1 MLLTKL
7 AYGSVTNVTATG
19 ELGGLFLPLAIG
31 YRTAFIGGSSAGFS
45 RVTYATYDEASN
57 LSNPYINKV
66 MVTPPTLGTPCRA
79 ATTANISLSGLQTID
94 GIVLIAGDRVLVKN
108 QTTATQNGIYTVA
121 SGSWARPFDSD
132 TGTELQVRSFFKITS
147 GSVNADYYARIQNT
161 GTITVGT
168 TAINYDLI
176 LTPVFLENQ
185 TVYWLRFKGMTA
197 APQYYATVT
206 DYSTIV
212 AKLATTANISL
223 SGNQTIDGVLTVNND
238 IVIVKNQ
245 TTTSDNG
252 LYYASA
258 GTWSKYPYLFS
269 YEALPWLLYVT
280 AGTVNGGRTFASSR
294 TVAYTPFAVYTNVYT
309 LVSMKLYPTL
319 ADATAET
326 NALIPAY
333 KTAFDVEWI
342 TKPYTPIGCVEM
354 AAANVADIYCCPE
367 PTPLLQTFPDH
378 VEIIFGTY
386 GSLAART
393 VVARLFDPTNTYVST
408 YNGATYSGVNGINF
422 FHYEYDATISCS
434 GVPRTNLRSSFWF
447 RIASYGGGL
456 QAQIMRYEL
465 STGASVCASSY
476 AYYSDYYYYVWRS
489 NEPYYYDVGPTPPF
503 TFYQTLPHSWASYD
517 RTVAPSTFSSSFI
530 DPTQPELTSFDIQ
543 YAQTIPP
550 TISCYLVD
558 AVFKRT
564 TVDIPSGDDIAIG
577 TISATLTYDAASST
591 YYGPVA
597 NYYNIPGRLSMPA
610 GLLPTVAS
618 GGMFLNTTLPFWK
631 VNSSNQIYYEHYL
644 SAGAPSNTITLSYSG
659 YSDARKPTP
668 ATLNFYKTSSY
679 SVYTET
685 NGSLLRSDPTTQTS
699 TP

>member
-7 AYGSVTNVTATG
+7 AYGTVTNITATG

-31 YRTAFIGGSSAGFS
+31 YRPDAYTSAGFS
-45 RVTYATYDEASN
+45 RATYATYDEASN
-57 LSNPYINKV
+57 YSNPYINKV

-79 ATTANISLSGLQTID
+79 ATTANISLSGIQTID
-94 GIVLIAGDRVLVKN
+94 GIGLIAGDRVLVKD

-121 SGSWARPFDSD
+121 SSSWTRPFDSD
-132 TGTELQVRSFFKITS
+132 TGTELQVRSFFKITL
-147 GSVNADYYARIQNT
+147 GTVNADYYARIQNT

-176 LTPVFLENQ
+176 LDPVFLESQ
-185 TVYWLRFKGMTA
+185 TVYWLRFKDFPAT
-197 APQYYATVT
+197 PQYYST
-206 DYSTIV
+206 DNYTNSINP
-212 AKLATTANISL
+212 KLATTANITL
-223 SGNQTIDGVLTVNND
+223 SGLPVIDGVQTVSGD
-238 IVIVKNQ
+238 YVLVKNQ
-245 TTTSDNG
+245 TNPFQNG
-252 LYYASA
+252 FYVASS
-258 GTWSKYPYLFS
+258 GTWYQVSDYFNYFRS
-269 YEALPWLLYVT
+269 WIVYVSH
-280 AGTVNGGRTFASSR
+280 GTVNGGRTIFFVARSTSSL
-294 TVAYTPFAVYTNVYT
+294 T
-309 LVSMKLYPTL
+309 SMVLYPTL

-476 AYYSDYYYYVWRS
+476 AYYSDYMYYVWRS
-489 NEPYYYDVGPTPPF
+489 NEPYYYDVGPTAPF

-517 RTVAPSTFSSSFI
+517 WTVAPSTFSSGFI
-530 DPTQPELTSFDIQ
+530 DPRQLELSSFHIQ
-543 YAQTIPP
+543 YGQTIPP
-550 TISCYLVD
+550 TITCYLID
-558 AVFKRT
+558 AVFQRT

-577 TISATLTYDAASST
+577 TVSVTLTYDAASST

-668 ATLNFYKTSSY
+668 ATLNFYQTNSY

-685 NGSLLRSDPTTQTS
+685 NGSLMRSDPTTQTA

>member
-1 MLLTKL
+1 
-7 AYGSVTNVTATG
+7 
-19 ELGGLFLPLAIG
+19 
-31 YRTAFIGGSSAGFS
+31 
-45 RVTYATYDEASN
+45 
-57 LSNPYINKV
+57 
-66 MVTPPTLGTPCRA
+66 
-79 ATTANISLSGLQTID
+79 
-94 GIVLIAGDRVLVKN
+94 LIAGDRVLVKN
-108 QTTATQNGIYTVA
+108 QSTATQNGIYTVA

-147 GSVNADYYARIQNT
+147 GTVNADYYALIQNT

-176 LTPVFLENQ
+176 LNPVLLESQ
-185 TVYWLRFKGMTA
+185 TVYWLRFKDMTA
-197 APQYYATVT
+197 APQYYATNT
-206 DYSTIV
+206 NPSTVV

-245 TTTSDNG
+245 TTVSENG
-252 LYYASA
+252 LYYASSGA
-258 GTWSKYPYLFS
+258 WSIYPYLYS
-269 YEALPWLLYVT
+269 YQSLPWLLYVT
-280 AGTVNGGRTFASSR
+280 AGTVNGGRTFASSS
-294 TVAYTPFAVYTNVYT
+294 TVAYTPFAVNTNVYT
-309 LVSMKLYPTL
+309 LVSMILYPTL
-319 ADATAET
+319 ADASAET

-342 TKPYTPIGCVEM
+342 TKPYTPIACVEM

-393 VVARLFDPTNTYVST
+393 VVARLFDPSTTYVST
-408 YNGATYSGVNGINF
+408 YDGAAYSGVNGVNF

-447 RIASYGGGL
+447 RIASFGSGL

-465 STGASVCASSY
+465 SPYASVCASSY
-476 AYYSDYYYYVWRS
+476 SYYYDFMRYVWRS
-489 NEPYYYDVGPTPPF
+489 NEPYYYDTGPTAPF

-517 RTVAPSTFSSSFI
+517 STVVGSNFSSTFI
-530 DPTQPELTSFDIQ
+530 DPRQPQLTSFDIQ
-543 YAQTIPP
+543 YGQTIPP
-550 TISCYLVD
+550 TITCYLID
-558 AVFKRT
+558 AVFRRT
-564 TVDIPSGDDIAIG
+564 TVDIPSGDDIALG
-577 TISATLTYDAASST
+577 TISVTLTYDAASST

-597 NYYNIPGRLSMPA
+597 NYFNIPGRLSMPA

-644 SAGAPSNTITLSYSG
+644 SASAPSNEIALFYSS

-668 ATLNFYKTSSY
+668 ATSEFYKTNAY
-679 SVYTET
+679 YVYTNT
-685 NGSLLRSDPTTQTS
+685 NGSLLRSDPTTQTA

>member
-7 AYGSVTNVTATG
+7 AYGTVTNITATG

-31 YRTAFIGGSSAGFS
+31 YQTAFIGGSSAGFS
-45 RVTYATYDEASN
+45 RATYATYDEASN

-66 MVTPPTLGTPCRA
+66 MVTPPAFALPCRA
-79 ATTANISLSGLQTID
+79 ATTANISLSGIQTID
-94 GIVLIAGDRVLVKN
+94 DIGLIAGDRVLVKD

-121 SGSWARPFDSD
+121 SGSWTRPFDSD

-161 GTITVGT
+161 GTITLGT

-176 LTPVFLENQ
+176 LDPVLLESQ
-185 TVYWLRFKGMTA
+185 TVYWLRFKDMTA
-197 APQYYATVT
+197 APQYYATDT
-206 DYSTIV
+206 NPSTVV
-212 AKLATTANISL
+212 AKLATTGNITL
-223 SGNQTIDGVLTVNND
+223 SGNQAIDGVLTVNNN
-238 IVIVKNQ
+238 IVVVKNQ
-245 TTTSDNG
+245 TTTSENG
-252 LYYASA
+252 LYYASSGA
-258 GTWSKYPYLFS
+258 WSKYPYLIG
-269 YEALPWLLYVT
+269 YESLPWLLYVT

-342 TKPYTPIGCVEM
+342 TKPYSPIGCVEM
-354 AAANVADIYCCPE
+354 AAADVADIYCCPE
-367 PTPLLQTFPDH
+367 PVPLLQTFPDH

-476 AYYSDYYYYVWRS
+476 AYYSDYMYYVWRS
-489 NEPYYYDVGPTPPF
+489 NEPYYYDVGPTAPF

-517 RTVAPSTFSSSFI
+517 WTVAPSTFSSGFI
-530 DPTQPELTSFDIQ
+530 DPRQPQLTSFDIQ
-543 YAQTIPP
+543 YGQTIPP

-577 TISATLTYDAASST
+577 TISVTLTYDAASST

-597 NYYNIPGRLSMPA
+597 NYYNIPGRLSMPI
-610 GLLPTVAS
+610 GILPTVAS
-618 GGMFLNTTLPFWK
+618 GSQFLVNGINWK
-631 VNSSNQIYYEHYL
+631 VNSSNQIYYEKYL
-644 SAGAPSNTITLSYSG
+644 SSGAMDNTITLFYSG

-668 ATLNFYKTSSY
+668 ATLNFYQTNSY

-685 NGSLLRSDPTTQTS
+685 NGSLMRSDPTTQTA

>member
-7 AYGSVTNVTATG
+7 TYGSVTNVTSTG

-31 YRTAFIGGSSAGFS
+31 YRPDAYTSAGFS
-45 RVTYATYDEASN
+45 RATYATYDEASN
-57 LSNPYINKV
+57 YSNPYINKV

-79 ATTANISLSGLQTID
+79 ATTANISLSGIQTID
-94 GIVLIAGDRVLVKN
+94 GIGLIAGDRVLVKD

-121 SGSWARPFDSD
+121 SSSWTRPFDSD
-132 TGTELQVRSFFKITS
+132 TGTELQVRSFFKITL
-147 GSVNADYYARIQNT
+147 GTVNADYYAVIQNT
-161 GTITVGT
+161 GTITLGT

-176 LTPVFLENQ
+176 LDPVLLESQ
-185 TVYWLRFKGMTA
+185 TVYWLRFKDFPAT
-197 APQYYATVT
+197 PQYYST
-206 DYSTIV
+206 DNYTNPINP
-212 AKLATTANISL
+212 KLATTANITL
-223 SGNQTIDGVLTVNND
+223 SGNQTIDGVLTVNGD
-238 IVIVKNQ
+238 YVLVKNQ
-245 TTTSDNG
+245 TTPLQNG
-252 LYYASA
+252 FYVASSGAWYGVSAYFTYY
-258 GTWSKYPYLFS
+258 
-269 YEALPWLLYVT
+269 LPWIVYVSH
-280 AGTVNGGRTFASSR
+280 GTVNGGRTIHFVSNSTSSI
-294 TVAYTPFAVYTNVYT
+294 T
-309 LVSMKLYPTL
+309 SMILYPTL

-465 STGASVCASSY
+465 DTYASVCASSY

-550 TISCYLVD
+550 AISCYLVD

-577 TISATLTYDAASST
+577 TISVALTYDAASST

-597 NYYNIPGRLSMPA
+597 NYYNIPGRLSMPI
-610 GLLPTVAS
+610 GILPTVAS
-618 GGMFLNTTLPFWK
+618 GSQFLVNGINWK
-631 VNSSNQIYYEHYL
+631 VNSSNQIYYEKYL
-644 SAGAPSNTITLSYSG
+644 SSGAMDNTITLFYSG

-668 ATLNFYKTSSY
+668 ATLNFYQTNSY

-685 NGSLLRSDPTTQTS
+685 NGSLMRSDPTTQTA

>member
-7 AYGSVTNVTATG
+7 TYGSVTNVTSTG
-19 ELGGLFLPLAIG
+19 ELGGLFLPQAIG

-121 SGSWARPFDSD
+121 SGSWTRATDND
-132 TGTELQVRSFFKITS
+132 TGTELQNRIFFQITS
-147 GSVNADYYARIQNT
+147 GTANAGYYAVIQNT
-161 GTITVGT
+161 GTITLGT

-223 SGNQTIDGVLTVNND
+223 SGNQTIDGVLTVNNN

-245 TTTSDNG
+245 TTTSENG
-252 LYYASA
+252 LYYASSGA
-258 GTWSKYPYLFS
+258 WSKYPYLIG
-269 YEALPWLLYVT
+269 YESLPWLLYVT

-294 TVAYTPFAVYTNVYT
+294 TVAYTPFAVFTNVYT

-342 TKPYTPIGCVEM
+342 TKPYSPIGCVEM
-354 AAANVADIYCCPE
+354 AAADVADIYCCPE
-367 PTPLLQTFPDH
+367 PVPLLQTFPDH

-408 YNGATYSGVNGINF
+408 YNGATYSGVSGINF

-465 STGASVCASSY
+465 DTYASVCASSY
-476 AYYSDYYYYVWRS
+476 AYYSDYMYYVWRS
-489 NEPYYYDVGPTPPF
+489 NEPYYYDVGPTAPF

-517 RTVAPSTFSSSFI
+517 WTVAPSTFSSGFI
-530 DPTQPELTSFDIQ
+530 DPRQPELSSFDIQ

-550 TISCYLVD
+550 TITCYLID

-564 TVDIPSGDDIAIG
+564 TVDIPSGDDIALG
-577 TISATLTYDAASST
+577 TISVTLTYDAASST

-597 NYYNIPGRLSMPA
+597 NYYNIPGRLSMPI
-610 GLLPTVAS
+610 GILPTVAS
-618 GGMFLNTTLPFWK
+618 GSQFLVNGINWK
-631 VNSSNQIYYEHYL
+631 VNSSNQIYYEKYL
-644 SAGAPSNTITLSYSG
+644 SSGAMDNTITLFYSS
-659 YSDARKPTP
+659 YSDARKPQA
-668 ATLNFYKTSSY
+668 ATLNFYQTNSY

-685 NGSLLRSDPTTQTS
+685 NGSLMRSDPTTQTA